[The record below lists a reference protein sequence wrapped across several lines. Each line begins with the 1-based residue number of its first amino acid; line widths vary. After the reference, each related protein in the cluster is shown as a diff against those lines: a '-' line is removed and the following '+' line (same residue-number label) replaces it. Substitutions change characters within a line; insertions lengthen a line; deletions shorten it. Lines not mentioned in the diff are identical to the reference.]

1 MARYKIDCC
10 QPDCPTRSGEC
21 HSTCGEYK
29 TQRKEYEE
37 TMEVEK
43 KKGAVRSGLNQ
54 QYSDAILRTDKRLHR
69 NGW

>member
-10 QPDCPTRSGEC
+10 QPGCPKRNGEC

-29 TQRKEYEE
+29 TQRKEYDE
-37 TMEVEK
+37 TMAAEK
-43 KKGAVRSGLNQ
+43 KKGAVQRGLNQ
-54 QYSDAILRTDKRLHR
+54 QYSDSLTKMNKRLNR